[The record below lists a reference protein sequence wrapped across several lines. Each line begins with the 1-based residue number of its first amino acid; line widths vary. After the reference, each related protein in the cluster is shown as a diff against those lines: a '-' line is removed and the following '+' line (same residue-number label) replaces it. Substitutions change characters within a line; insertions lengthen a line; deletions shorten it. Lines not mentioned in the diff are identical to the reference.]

1 MIYTYIFDDLFT
13 FTKKNMW
20 RLVGKVVLLQI
31 LNVDEVGRILIL
43 DFTKIYFDFS
53 TSNLNFMTFVVLSLE
68 LV

>member
-1 MIYTYIFDDLFT
+1 MIYSRLL
-13 FTKKNMW
+13 KNMW

>member
-1 MIYTYIFDDLFT
+1 
-13 FTKKNMW
+13 MW

-53 TSNLNFMTFVVLSLE
+53 TSNLNFMTFVVVSLE